1 MCSPLKPKVDLL
13 RDGRQLN
20 FIPAFELLRKGKV
33 VQGQLQITGART
45 IAQAVEAV
53 ALKEDQLLIGR
64 VGDRLEVEAV
74 QLPVH
79 HATAQVLLLIQL
91 INLMRKR
98 KSVKIEK
105 GKNVY

>member
-33 VQGQLQITGART
+33 VQGQLQITGAPA
-45 IAQAVEAV
+45 IAQSVEAV

-91 INLMRKR
+91 IDLKKR
-98 KSVKIEK
+98 KECED
-105 GKNVY
+105 